1 MSSDKDWKDKSL
13 EDTLR
18 EQWSEDLPT
27 KEEWEQKLSDEEEM
41 KHRAVKPK
49 KRKKKDRKTPKKLY
63 EARGGGMVGSSKV
76 IQGYKKGGQV

>member
-1 MSSDKDWKDKSL
+1 MSSDKDWEDKSL

-18 EQWSEDLPT
+18 EQWGEDLPT

-49 KRKKKDRKTPKKLY
+49 KRKKKDRKKLY
-63 EARGGGMVGSSKV
+63 EARSGGMVGSNK
-76 IQGYKKGGQV
+76 IIKGYKKGGQV

>member
-1 MSSDKDWKDKSL
+1 MSSDKDWEDKSL

-18 EQWSEDLPT
+18 EQWGEDLPT

-49 KRKKKDRKTPKKLY
+49 KRKKKDRKKLY
-63 EARGGGMVGSSKV
+63 EAGGGGMVGSNK
-76 IQGYKKGGQV
+76 IIKGYKKGGQV

>member
-1 MSSDKDWKDKSL
+1 MSSDKDWEDKSL

-18 EQWSEDLPT
+18 EQWGEDLPT

-49 KRKKKDRKTPKKLY
+49 KRKKKDRKKFY
-63 EARGGGMVGSSKV
+63 EARGGGMIGSNK
-76 IQGYKKGGQV
+76 IIKGYKKGGQV